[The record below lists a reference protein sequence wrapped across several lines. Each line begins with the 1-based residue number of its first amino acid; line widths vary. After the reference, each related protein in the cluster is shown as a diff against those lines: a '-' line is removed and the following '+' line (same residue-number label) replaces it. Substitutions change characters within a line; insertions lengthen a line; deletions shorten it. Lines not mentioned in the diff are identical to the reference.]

1 MLRISARGL
10 LMWWVWAEVSCQLT
24 LPCRA
29 ADPAFGSQ
37 LSPAI
42 SMHRWAF
49 GFGFFCFSGSCTP
62 CTRGTESLT
71 AVPPEVFNWFPS
83 APGLSRRTDVCPVHE
98 DFAWFCH
105 GGLVAWVAL
114 GDRPSPT
121 YVSRLD
127 TAVFALPTLCVERDV
142 CFFSDRPHE
151 LVDFKLYTNVHF

>member
-1 MLRISARGL
+1 MPTRQLPPEKMLRISARGL
-10 LMWWVWAEVSCQLT
+10 LMRWVWAEVSCQLP

-37 LSPAI
+37 LSPAT

-105 GGLVAWVAL
+105 GGVVAWVAL
-114 GDRPSPT
+114 GDRPCQYLLHMFRDSIQPC
-121 YVSRLD
+121 LHCH
-127 TAVFALPTLCVERDV
+127 ALR
-142 CFFSDRPHE
+142 
-151 LVDFKLYTNVHF
+151 